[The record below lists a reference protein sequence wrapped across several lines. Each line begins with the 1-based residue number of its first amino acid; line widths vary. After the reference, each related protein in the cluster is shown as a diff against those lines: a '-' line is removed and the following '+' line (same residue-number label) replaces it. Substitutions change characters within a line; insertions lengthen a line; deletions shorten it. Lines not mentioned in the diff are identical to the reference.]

1 MKNIFTIPTD
11 LFPRDI
17 CPVPIDK
24 TAIRFHYTSLP
35 VVKNRIKINKNL
47 FSFLLE
53 GEKVLHRADNRA
65 EAKASEPL
73 AKDASEGRNGVAGRS
88 STEKGQGTT
97 PRRRSPLR
105 IHAGQF
111 LLMAEGNS
119 LMTEQVSTGGRYI
132 SLLFFFDN
140 SVLNNFFLKYPGLGE
155 NAGHSY
161 GRGDQPVV
169 CFDGDAFIQS
179 YVNSLQLML
188 EATPFL
194 QEELQLLKLE
204 ELLLYLAANYPA
216 ALYSFRPSEQPDAG
230 EQQLKATVEG
240 NLDHTITVEE
250 LAFLCNMS
258 LSTFKRKFA
267 RVYDT
272 SPIKW
277 LLQKRME
284 LAADLLLHQQD
295 NRAKRRLR
303 PRRGKERRPDE
314 GPSEVY
320 HKVGYENHSS
330 FTQSFKQVYGV
341 TPREFQQRAVEPS
354 RP

>member
-1 MKNIFTIPTD
+1 MKRIFTIPND

-17 CPVPIDK
+17 SPVPIDK
-24 TAIRFHYTSLP
+24 TAIRFHYSSLP
-35 VVKNRIKINKNL
+35 AVKNRIIINKNL

-53 GEKVLHRADNRA
+53 GEKVLHRPDNRA

-97 PRRRSPLR
+97 PRRWSPLKIR
-105 IHAGQF
+105 AGQF

-119 LMTEQVSTGGRYI
+119 LMTEQLSAGGQYT
-132 SLLFFFDN
+132 SMLFFFDN
-140 SVLNNFFLKYPGLGE
+140 SVLNSFFLKYPGLSE

-161 GRGDQPVV
+161 GRGEEPVV
-169 CFDGDAFIQS
+169 CFEGDAFIWS
-179 YVNSLQLML
+179 YVDSLQRML

-204 ELLLYLAANYPA
+204 ELLLYLAANYA
-216 ALYSFRPSEQPDAG
+216 ASLYSFRPSQQPDASDW
-230 EQQLKATVEG
+230 QLRAAVEG
-240 NLDHTITVEE
+240 NLDHNITVEE

-267 RVYDT
+267 RVYGI
-272 SPIKW
+272 PPNKW

-284 LAADLLLHQQD
+284 LAADLLLHHQV
-295 NRAKRRLR
+295 K
-303 PRRGKERRPDE
+303 
-314 GPSEVY
+314 PSEVY

-330 FTQSFKQVYGV
+330 FTQSFKQIYGV
-341 TPREFQQRAVEPS
+341 TPREFQQGAVEPS
-354 RP
+354 RPR

>member
-1 MKNIFTIPTD
+1 MKNIFTIPND

-24 TAIRFHYTSLP
+24 TAIRFHYSSLP
-35 VVKNRIKINKNL
+35 AVKNRITINKNL

-53 GEKVLHRADNRA
+53 GEKVLHRPG
-65 EAKASEPL
+65 KPL
-73 AKDASEGRNGVAGRS
+73 KVR
-88 STEKGQGTT
+88 
-97 PRRRSPLR
+97 
-105 IHAGQF
+105 AGQF
-111 LLMAEGNS
+111 LMLAEGNS
-119 LMTEQVSTGGRYI
+119 LMTEQVSAGGHYT
-132 SLLFFFDN
+132 SMLFFFDN

-161 GRGDQPVV
+161 GRGEESVV
-169 CFDGDAFIQS
+169 CFEGDGFIRS
-179 YVNSLQLML
+179 YVDSLQRML

-216 ALYSFRPSEQPDAG
+216 ALYSFRPSQQPDAG
-230 EQQLKATVEG
+230 EWQLRAAVEG

-258 LSTFKRKFA
+258 ISTFKRKFA
-267 RVYDT
+267 RTYGM
-272 SPIKW
+272 PPNKW

-284 LAADLLLHQQD
+284 LAADLLLHQQE
-295 NRAKRRLR
+295 K
-303 PRRGKERRPDE
+303 
-314 GPSEVY
+314 PSEVY

-330 FTQSFKQVYGV
+330 FTQSFKQIYGV
-341 TPREFQQRAVEPS
+341 TPKEFQQGASEPS
-354 RP
+354 RPQ

>member
-1 MKNIFTIPTD
+1 MKNIFTIPD
-11 LFPRDI
+11 DIFPRDL

-24 TAIRFHYTSLP
+24 TAIRFHYTTLP
-35 VVKNRIKINKNL
+35 MVKNRIRINKNL

-53 GEKVLHRADNRA
+53 GEKVLHRPG
-65 EAKASEPL
+65 KPL
-73 AKDASEGRNGVAGRS
+73 KV
-88 STEKGQGTT
+88 
-97 PRRRSPLR
+97 
-105 IHAGQF
+105 HAGQF

-119 LMTEQVSTGGRYI
+119 LMTEQVSTGGKYI
-132 SLLFFFDN
+132 SMLFFFDN
-140 SVLNNFFLKYPGLGE
+140 SVFHNFFLKYPGLGE

-161 GRGDQPVV
+161 GRGEEPIV

-179 YVNSLQLML
+179 YVESLQLML
-188 EATPFL
+188 GTTPFL

-204 ELLLYLAANYPA
+204 ELLLYLAGNYPE
-216 ALYSFRPSEQPDAG
+216 ALYSFRPSEQPDAS

-258 LSTFKRKFA
+258 LSTFKRKFG
-267 RVYDT
+267 RVYGT

-284 LAADLLLHQQD
+284 LAADLLLHQQE
-295 NRAKRRLR
+295 K
-303 PRRGKERRPDE
+303 
-314 GPSEVY
+314 PSEVY

-341 TPREFQQRAVEPS
+341 TPREFQHRAEEPS

>member
-1 MKNIFTIPTD
+1 MKNIITIPD
-11 LFPRDI
+11 DIFPRDI

-24 TAIRFHYTSLP
+24 TAIRFHYTALP
-35 VVKNRIKINKNL
+35 AVKNRIIINKNL

-53 GEKVLHRADNRA
+53 GEKVLHRPG
-65 EAKASEPL
+65 K
-73 AKDASEGRNGVAGRS
+73 
-88 STEKGQGTT
+88 
-97 PRRRSPLR
+97 PLR

-119 LMTEQVSTGGRYI
+119 LMTEQLSTGGRYV
-132 SLLFFFDN
+132 SMLFFFD
-140 SVLNNFFLKYPGLGE
+140 SAVLNDFFLKYPGLGE

-161 GRGDQPVV
+161 GRGDEPVV

-179 YVNSLQLML
+179 YVHSLQLML

-204 ELLLYLAANYPA
+204 ELLLYLAGNYPE
-216 ALYSFRPSEQPDAG
+216 ALYSFRPAEQPDAG
-230 EQQLKATVEG
+230 DRQLKATVEG
-240 NLDHTITVEE
+240 NLDHTVTVEE

-258 LSTFKRKFA
+258 ISTFKRKFA
-267 RVYDT
+267 RVYGV
-272 SPIKW
+272 PPNKW

-284 LAADLLLHQQD
+284 LAADLLLHQQE
-295 NRAKRRLR
+295 K
-303 PRRGKERRPDE
+303 
-314 GPSEVY
+314 PSEVY